1 MLSPLAKSD
10 LAALR
15 LSGYAPTDEEIVR
28 LNDLALAIE
37 RGKETTPANHPR
49 YAFAGTTILH
59 EPTVGALEWWLQFG
73 KDSAITND
81 ARLMTY
87 FFMLANARHVAY
99 LSTLQHPA
107 DIRKAVKEWR
117 ARVDATVE
125 ELWRACLYVKHGEES
140 AAGKP
145 EVHSSLDDS
154 EQLDLLWR
162 DLIAAAGALHVKPD
176 DLKTCTH
183 SALVDALL
191 QASLFAHVPM
201 KKSIAEDYM
210 AYRKLLREIEDRG
223 AKEKEVEHGGQ

>member
-15 LSGYAPTDEEIVR
+15 LAGFEPSDEEIIR

-49 YAFAGTTILH
+49 YAFAGTTVLH

-81 ARLMTY
+81 ARLLTY
-87 FFMLANARHVAY
+87 FFMLANSRHVAY
-99 LSTLQHPA
+99 LQTLQNPA
-107 DIRKAVKEWR
+107 DIRKAVKEWKK
-117 ARVDATVE
+117 RVDATVE
-125 ELWRACLYVKHGEES
+125 ELWRACLYVKHGEDS
-140 AAGKP
+140 AGGKP
-145 EVHSSLDDS
+145 EIHSSLDND

-162 DLIAAAGALHVKPD
+162 DLIAAAGALHVSPD

-183 SALVDALL
+183 SALVDSLL

-201 KKSIAEDYM
+201 KKSIAEDYI
-210 AYRKLLREIEDRG
+210 AYRKLIREIEDRG
-223 AKEKEVEHGGQ
+223 AKEKELEDGGQ